1 MRNKGRGFKG
11 ELKSSFL
18 SCEKDTETIIR
29 KLFVD
34 SSPYSDILKA
44 LLVINTPDVLTA
56 SGSINQNPEYLKK
69 LKEMTLKQLRDQG
82 YIRLEPKLK
91 FGENNEVKSYILI
104 TFDNFS
110 PTKSNEYYRDCIVM
124 IDVICH
130 SDYWDLGNYR
140 LRPFQI
146 CGIIDGILD
155 GTKLSGIGTFN
166 FLGCNEIVLSE
177 ALAGYCL
184 TYSATHGVDD
194 LIKEAD
200 EDEQEEPVTP

>member
-1 MRNKGRGFKG
+1 MRSKGRGFKG

-18 SCEKDTETIIR
+18 SCEKDLETIIR

-56 SGSINQNPEYLKK
+56 SGGINQNSEYLKK
-69 LKEMTLKQLRDQG
+69 LKEMTVKQLREQG
-82 YIRLEPKLK
+82 YIRIEPKLK

-104 TFDNFS
+104 TFDNFAPS
-110 PTKSNEYYRDCIVM
+110 GNEYYRDCIVM
-124 IDVICH
+124 IDIICH

-146 CGIIDGILD
+146 AGIIDGILD
-155 GTKLSGIGTFN
+155 GSKLSGIGTFD

-177 ALAGYCL
+177 ELAGYCL
-184 TYSATHGVDD
+184 TYSATHGIDD

-200 EDEQEEPVTP
+200 EDEQEEPITP